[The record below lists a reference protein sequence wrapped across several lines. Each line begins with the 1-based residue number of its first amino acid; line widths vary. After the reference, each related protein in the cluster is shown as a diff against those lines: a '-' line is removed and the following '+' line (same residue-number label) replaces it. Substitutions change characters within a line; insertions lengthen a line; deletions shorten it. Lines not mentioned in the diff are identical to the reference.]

1 MKRSMIMLAL
11 ALALASG
18 TIAAHAHAALERAD
32 PREGSSLPSAPQ
44 QVTLWFTQRLEPA
57 FSTITV
63 TDASGQEVTDGK
75 ASVDGKIMRVALR
88 AVGPGTYQVNWRA
101 LSVDTHKT
109 EGSFSFTVGGR

>member
-1 MKRSMIMLAL
+1 MKRLMIVLAL
-11 ALALASG
+11 ALVLASG
-18 TIAAHAHAALERAD
+18 TIAAHAHAALERAE
-32 PREGSSLPSAPQ
+32 PSAGSSVPSAPQ

-57 FSTITV
+57 FSNITV

-88 AVGPGTYQVNWRA
+88 AVGPGTYQVKWRA